1 MDRIAAAAGVNK
13 QLLFHYFGSKAG
25 LFRAVSESVATR
37 LDVSA
42 TGGRTPPER
51 LKALVPELLRGAD
64 ECHALL
70 PADWGRHVTERGAQ
84 ILRDGQRQGY
94 FRDDVDPAAV
104 SEVVAAAARGWAAM
118 AGHGDDATRIQARQR
133 FGDLVSAIIT
143 DYCTWR

>member
-25 LFRAVSESVATR
+25 LYRAVSESVATR
-37 LDVSA
+37 LDLSA
-42 TGGRTPPER
+42 TAGRTPPES
-51 LKALVPELLRGAD
+51 LKALVAELLRGAD
-64 ECHALL
+64 EYHTLL
-70 PADWGRHVTERGAQ
+70 PADWGRNVTELGAH

-118 AGHGDDATRIQARQR
+118 AGQAVDATRIDARQR
-133 FGDLVSAIIT
+133 FSELISAIIT